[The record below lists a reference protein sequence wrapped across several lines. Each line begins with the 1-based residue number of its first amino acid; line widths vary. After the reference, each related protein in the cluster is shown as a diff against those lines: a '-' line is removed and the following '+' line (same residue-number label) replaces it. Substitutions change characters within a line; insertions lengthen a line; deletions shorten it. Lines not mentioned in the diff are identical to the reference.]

1 MKLEKTMIDSD
12 GERLA
17 CEFVL
22 RDKNAIILHGAGA
35 SKRQRYYPIAEELLK
50 NGIGVV
56 LFDFSG
62 HGESTGELKD
72 LSLARRQA
80 QAASV
85 IDSVVPAD
93 SPLYLCG
100 FSMGAQTVCDILP
113 RYGGRTEA
121 VLLGCPAIY
130 AADVQGTRF
139 GDPAFTGR
147 LREHESWTASG
158 APASLSGFG
167 GKTVIAIG
175 DRDEIIPDGV
185 VGLLKAAAKDL
196 TFKEYAGAPHALAA
210 WLESHPGELT
220 GLTGALLSRT

>member
-1 MKLEKTMIDSD
+1 MKLKKMMIDSD

-22 RDKNAIILHGAGA
+22 RDKNAVILHGAGA
-35 SKRQRYYPIAEELLK
+35 SKRQRYYPIARELLK
-50 NGIGVV
+50 NGVGVV

-72 LSLARRQA
+72 LSLVRRQA

-85 IDSVVPAD
+85 IDLIMPAD

-130 AADVQGTRF
+130 AADVQDTRF
-139 GDPAFTGR
+139 GDPGFTKR
-147 LREHESWTASG
+147 LREHESWATSN
-158 APASLSGFG
+158 APASLSDFG
-167 GKTVIAIG
+167 GRTVIAIG
-175 DRDEIIPDGV
+175 DQDEVIPAGV
-185 VGLLKAAAKDL
+185 VGLIKAAAKDL
-196 TFKEYAGAPHALAA
+196 TFKEYAGAPHALAV
-210 WLESHPGELT
+210 WLESHPGELADLA
-220 GLTGALLSRT
+220 GSLL